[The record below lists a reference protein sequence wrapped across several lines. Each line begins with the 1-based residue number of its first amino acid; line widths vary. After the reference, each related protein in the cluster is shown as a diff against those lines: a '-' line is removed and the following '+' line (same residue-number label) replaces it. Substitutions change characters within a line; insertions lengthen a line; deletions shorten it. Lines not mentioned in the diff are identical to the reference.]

1 MLGLLKKKDEL
12 QEKKVDDA
20 RALRDL
26 VEFESKLGPHGT
38 RGARNQLAM
47 LLQGAGGGDGLIAS
61 ANGAYI

>member
-12 QEKKVDDA
+12 QEKKIDDA

-47 LLQGAGGGDGLIAS
+47 PLQAQAGAMA
-61 ANGAYI
+61 